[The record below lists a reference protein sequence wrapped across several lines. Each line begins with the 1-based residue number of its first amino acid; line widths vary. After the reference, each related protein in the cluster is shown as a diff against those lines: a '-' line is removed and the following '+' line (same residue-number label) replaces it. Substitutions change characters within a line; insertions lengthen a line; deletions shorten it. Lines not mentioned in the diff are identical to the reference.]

1 MSFLCVCVHKLGQA
15 IVDAEIYFTD
25 FSIFPHFSAPNLGLY
40 IAKMWCQWHI
50 VLVIHLNYYR
60 QPAPGSYEILGA
72 SEAPSNWWGSVVKFR
87 TMKSF
92 QYFYRTK
99 INSFKAHATRP
110 WQRITKTST
119 NGSLCYW
126 VRKRITIS
134 FSRFTFWN
142 CWAVCELCIGFNS
155 WNVGVVVVF
164 AIVGC
169 CHHRR
174 PLSTFIPLH
183 YFKLQSLQFN
193 ASIVA
198 DEERRFI
205 PHKIVIPSF
214 IFSVVRLILFPF
226 GRDTEGTRRFLS
238 IFFSF
243 NAIEIAASQEYI
255 KLICQ
260 VLHRTETRDDDF
272 IEFSLVLSSLLQRK
286 FLNYFYNMYLCW
298 FWSS

>member
-1 MSFLCVCVHKLGQA
+1 MFERMCQYHDNFYSKKLFRWVFCVCVCINSAKLLWMQRF
-15 IVDAEIYFTD
+15 ISPTFQYFL
-25 FSIFPHFSAPNLGLY
+25 IFLHQTWVCTLK
-40 IAKMWCQWHI
+40 KMWCQWHI

-238 IFFSF
+238 NFFFHSMPLKWLPLK
-243 NAIEIAASQEYI
+243 NI
-255 KLICQ
+255 
-260 VLHRTETRDDDF
+260 
-272 IEFSLVLSSLLQRK
+272 
-286 FLNYFYNMYLCW
+286 
-298 FWSS
+298 

>member
-1 MSFLCVCVHKLGQA
+1 MFERMCQYHDNFYSKKLFRWVFCVCVHKLGQA

-40 IAKMWCQWHI
+40 IEKNVMPVAHCVDNPFKLLPPASAR
-50 VLVIHLNYYR
+50 LVWD
-60 QPAPGSYEILGA
+60 LGA

-238 IFFSF
+238 IFF
-243 NAIEIAASQEYI
+243 
-255 KLICQ
+255 
-260 VLHRTETRDDDF
+260 F
-272 IEFSLVLSSLLQRK
+272 IQCHWNGCLSRIYKTYLPSVAPNGDSRRR
-286 FLNYFYNMYLCW
+286 FYW
-298 FWSS
+298 V